1 MGPEQLAEVL
11 EPRPLDLEAGRGAV
25 PAVTGEGALA
35 GAQAGQEVEPRHAA
49 PRAPAPGA
57 VEGDQHGGPKEP
69 LGQARGADSDHAR
82 VPALAPE
89 HDRRGL
95 LPTRAE
101 AGQGALGVGQDLG
114 LGLAALLVQ
123 AVELGRDQRRPVL
136 VVGQEQLDGAVGA
149 VEPTGRVDPRRQA
162 ESQGAR
168 VQPLRGHTG
177 DGHQR
182 PQPGTGAA
190 ARLLEP
196 APDQRAVLAGQWNH
210 VGDGRQR
217 DEVEVALGPLG
228 AGERSGELVG
238 HARGTEVLVGIA
250 GDDGMDDRAVGQLLA
265 RLMVIGDD
273 CGDSL
278 RPGRS
283 DLRHR
288 VDPAVHRDH
297 EARAA
302 LGEALDRGGRQ
313 PVAVLGA
320 RGDQP
325 VAISAQLAQGR
336 DQDRSRGDT
345 VDVVVAVHGDELA
358 ARDRIP
364 DHRHRLADA
373 GEEGWV
379 VGVGGREERPRLL
392 GRAASP
398 PHERDGD
405 RLGQAELTH
414 QPRRLVVAER
424 GERELGWHAAAAW
437 THRPKLGTAAD
448 GISPWIS
455 AGRRRVRRGRRPR
468 T

>member
-1 MGPEQLAEVL
+1 MSATVASATRSRSRSARSGPA
-11 EPRPLDLEAGRGAV
+11 
-25 PAVTGEGALA
+25 
-35 GAQAGQEVEPRHAA
+35 
-49 PRAPAPGA
+49 
-57 VEGDQHGGPKEP
+57 
-69 LGQARGADSDHAR
+69 S
-82 VPALAPE
+82 
-89 HDRRGL
+89 
-95 LPTRAE
+95 
-101 AGQGALGVGQDLG
+101 
-114 LGLAALLVQ
+114 
-123 AVELGRDQRRPVL
+123 
-136 VVGQEQLDGAVGA
+136 
-149 VEPTGRVDPRRQA
+149 
-162 ESQGAR
+162 
-168 VQPLRGHTG
+168 
-177 DGHQR
+177 
-182 PQPGTGAA
+182 AA
-190 ARLLEP
+190 ASLWATP
-196 APDQRAVLAGQWNH
+196 AAQRS
-210 VGDGRQR
+210 R
-217 DEVEVALGPLG
+217 
-228 AGERSGELVG
+228 
-238 HARGTEVLVGIA
+238 VGIA
-250 GDDGMDDRAVGQLLA
+250 GDDGMDDRAVGQLFA

-283 DLRHR
+283 DLLHR

-325 VAISAQLAQGR
+325 VAIGAQLAQGR
-336 DQDRSRGDT
+336 DQDRSRGDA

-364 DHRHRLADA
+364 DHRHRLAHP

-405 RLGQAELTH
+405 RLGQARARASAPP
-414 QPRRLVVAER
+414 PRRRLNGASVNSVGTLRPLA
-424 GERELGWHAAAAW
+424 

-455 AGRRRVRRGRRPR
+455 AGRRRARRGRRPR